1 MNVIQND
8 IPDTC
13 VMGIVL
19 VRQLCLYDSGDNIT
33 DLSLDLL
40 RRPLLQSS
48 LEYTRS
54 RKSEMGLLYGE
65 SIRFKKQKRIRY
77 QWHYD

>member
-1 MNVIQND
+1 MEISALNVIQND

-19 VRQLCLYDSGDNIT
+19 VGQLCLYDSGDNIT

-40 RRPLLQSS
+40 RRPLLQAG
-48 LEYTRS
+48 LEC
-54 RKSEMGLLYGE
+54 
-65 SIRFKKQKRIRY
+65 
-77 QWHYD
+77 QWDAARHRL

>member
-1 MNVIQND
+1 MKQHEDFSFECDKND
-8 IPDTC
+8 ISDTC

-40 RRPLLQSS
+40 RRPLLQVG
-48 LEYTRS
+48 LEC
-54 RKSEMGLLYGE
+54 
-65 SIRFKKQKRIRY
+65 
-77 QWHYD
+77 QWDAARHRL